1 MWLKHKISTA
11 WSKGMD
17 GWMDTRMSMVQ
28 SQFGWGLGQ
37 PGLVLNMEVGGPAFG
52 RRVGAS

>member
-1 MWLKHKISTA
+1 MWLKYKISTA

-37 PGLVLNMEVGGPAFG
+37 PGLVLNMEVGGPACS
-52 RRVGAS
+52 GAVRA